1 MLLSFRNRTP
11 DLRDDTFVAPSASI
25 IGDVTM
31 GVQCSVWFG
40 AVLRGDVNW
49 IRMGDRCN
57 VQDGSVVHVT
67 NRTSPTWLGDD
78 VTVGHGAI
86 VHGCTIRGRVL
97 VGMGAVVMD
106 DADIGEG
113 SLIGARAL
121 VTARTQIPPRSL
133 VIGSPA
139 RVARELT
146 DDEVAH
152 VASFAAHYV
161 RYSRDFLAEARG
173 ETLDGNPYYDRP
185 ARIDEPPARG

>member
-1 MLLSFRNRTP
+1 MLIPFRNRTP
-11 DLRDDTFVAPSASI
+11 DLRADTFVAPSASI

-31 GVQCSVWFG
+31 GAQCSVWFG

-49 IRMGDRCN
+49 IRLGDRCN
-57 VQDGSVVHVT
+57 VQDGSIVHVT

-86 VHGCTIRGRVL
+86 VHGCTIRDRVL

-106 DADIGEG
+106 DADVGEG

-121 VTARTQIPPRSL
+121 VTARTLVPPRSL

-139 RVARELT
+139 RVVRQLT
-146 DDEVAH
+146 DDEVTH

-161 RYSRDFLAEARG
+161 RYSRDFLAETRG

-185 ARIDEPPARG
+185 HSIDVAPVRR

>member
-1 MLLSFRNRTP
+1 MLLPFRNRTP
-11 DLRDDTFVAPSASI
+11 DLPSDVYLAPSATV

-31 GVQCSVWFG
+31 GAQCSIWFG

-49 IRMGDRCN
+49 IRLGDRCN
-57 VQDGSVVHVT
+57 VQDGAIVHVT

-86 VHGCTIRGRVL
+86 VHGCTVRDRVL

-106 DADIGEG
+106 DADVGEG

-133 VIGSPA
+133 VLGSPA
-139 RVARELT
+139 RVVRELT
-146 DDEVAH
+146 DDEAAYAGSL
-152 VASFAAHYV
+152 ASSYV
-161 RYSRDFLAEARG
+161 RYSRDFMAQARG
-173 ETLDGNPYYDRP
+173 ETMEGNPYYDRP
-185 ARIDEPPARG
+185 DRVDVPPMRG